1 MNRTT
6 DRGSPRRRAKQ
17 EHLPRILSMKPNQQE
32 LIRRWNDEL
41 SRETTLEMVRSKDD
55 RSAAMAAFCEDLASL
70 APKVSIRRI
79 KSDDEELPAIRLLPN
94 LMFHGVP
101 SENELEPFL
110 EITAAVAQDPTPGD
124 LAGEKLKGLDLPAAL
139 ELFVAPQ
146 CIHCPSMVRRI
157 SPLAIDSKSV
167 LLSIIDA
174 ELFHEKAGEYGIRSV
189 PTLLLDGKFRWNGAV
204 PLSDVT
210 RMILSRDPANLSQS
224 AISSFLQEGEAG
236 KVTAMMIEH
245 QTVFPALVDLLT
257 HEKWPRRLGAMVAM
271 ENLAEENPSL
281 AARAVPSLMD
291 RLDHLTEDVKGDVVY
306 ILGEIGGPD
315 LLPVLER
322 IAAAAG
328 KDSPELAESAT
339 EAIERITRK

>member
-1 MNRTT
+1 
-6 DRGSPRRRAKQ
+6 
-17 EHLPRILSMKPNQQE
+17 MKPNRQE

-41 SRETTLEMVRSKDD
+41 CRETTLEMARSKDD
-55 RSAAMAAFCEDLASL
+55 RSAAMADFCEELGSL

-79 KSDDEELPAIRLLPN
+79 KSDDEQLPAIRLLPN
-94 LMFHGVP
+94 LLFHGVP

-110 EITAAVAQDPTPGD
+110 EIAAAVAQDPAPGD
-124 LAGEKLKGLDLPAAL
+124 LAGGELKGLDLPAAL

-146 CIHCPSMVRRI
+146 CIHCPAMIRRI
-157 SPLAIDSKSV
+157 APLAIDSKLV

-174 ELFHEKAGEYGIRSV
+174 GLFHEKAGQYGIQSV
-189 PTLLLDGKFRWNGAV
+189 PTLLLDGKFRWNGTV
-204 PLSDVT
+204 PLADVT
-210 RMILSRDPANLSQS
+210 RMILSRDPADLSQS
-224 AISSFLQEGEAG
+224 AILGFLQEGEAG

-245 QTVFPALVDLLT
+245 QTVFPALIDLLT
-257 HEKWPRRLGAMVAM
+257 HEKWPRRLGAMVAA
-271 ENLAEENPSL
+271 ESLAEEDPFL
-281 AARAVPSLMD
+281 AAQAVPSLLD
-291 RLDHLTEDVKGDVVY
+291 RLERLTEDVKGDVVY

-328 KDSPELAESAT
+328 KDSPELAESAA